1 MCQLKFIL
9 QHVALNFYIDMHPS
23 HLELP
28 VQVLHAG
35 PHLVFRERPVPRD
48 DLHDTEV

>member
-1 MCQLKFIL
+1 MCQLKLIL
-9 QHVALNFYIDMHPS
+9 QHLALNFYMHLS